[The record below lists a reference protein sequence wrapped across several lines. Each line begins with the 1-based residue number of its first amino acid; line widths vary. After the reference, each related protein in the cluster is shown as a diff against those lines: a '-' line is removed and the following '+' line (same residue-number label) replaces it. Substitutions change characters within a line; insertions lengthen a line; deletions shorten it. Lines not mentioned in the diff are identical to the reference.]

1 MGFSTAFCRNVERAE
16 EALSPSPGQSS
27 LSLALFLSL
36 FFWDP
41 ASLPAVAHQGGLV
54 IDHVVVGVA
63 VLAAGWD
70 EQQDDQH
77 QQDDPTQAHQGI
89 GGDPERGLVEGDA
102 GDAVAG
108 DIRCGEGALD
118 LGDGSA
124 VSFWGGAVRRGSG
137 LTDTI

>member
-1 MGFSTAFCRNVERAE
+1 M
-16 EALSPSPGQSS
+16 
-27 LSLALFLSL
+27 
-36 FFWDP
+36 
-41 ASLPAVAHQGGLV
+41 AHQGGLV
-54 IDHVVVGVA
+54 VDHVVVGVA

-77 QQDDPTQAHQGI
+77 QQDDPTQAHQGV

-108 DIRCGEGALD
+108 DVRCGEGALD
-118 LGDGSA
+118 LGDRSA
-124 VSFWGGAVRRGSG
+124 VSFWGGAERKGSG